1 MKNFE
6 KSWLCANPL
15 STRENTED
23 GGWIQQKTTVFAAT
37 NDSFV
42 DNLSPVID
50 KTFNFMYAQA
60 KHVQKCN
67 KYFDF
72 QENREKLER
81 EDSVYLEIVALIG
94 GEQLLLQQKIYG
106 KRTSDSPELNLMK
119 FVMS

>member
-1 MKNFE
+1 M
-6 KSWLCANPL
+6 
-15 STRENTED
+15 
-23 GGWIQQKTTVFAAT
+23 FAAT

-50 KTFNFMYAQA
+50 KTFNFVYAQA

-81 EDSVYLEIVALIG
+81 EGSVYLEIVALIG
-94 GEQLLLQQKIYG
+94 GE
-106 KRTSDSPELNLMK
+106 
-119 FVMS
+119 